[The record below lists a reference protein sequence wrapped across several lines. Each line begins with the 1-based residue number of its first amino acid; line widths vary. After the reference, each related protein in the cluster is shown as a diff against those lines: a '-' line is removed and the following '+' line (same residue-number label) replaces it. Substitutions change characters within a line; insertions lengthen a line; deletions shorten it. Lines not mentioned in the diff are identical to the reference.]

1 MKLSD
6 EEKKVIKKDLK
17 RFFVLMISFGIA
29 GTVVFL
35 IGITA
40 L

>member
-1 MKLSD
+1 MMAD
-6 EEKKVIKKDLK
+6 EEKMIIRKDLK

-35 IGITA
+35 IGINA